1 MVMAGRSIAA
11 ARCTMPIRSGSS
23 TSPTGCRST
32 PGRPTIPRSNRR
44 RCSSA
49 SQRKAR
55 RLHRWRRPRKRLDGD
70 VFWPGPQRVV
80 PANAGTHTAWTHVLA
95 LEQRPFFN
103 IEARGY
109 GFLRSQGRPGASW
122 CRPWLAG
129 MPMTHPGEKFYPE
142 GVHWD
147 DPIARGTLPDL
158 LSKASVQYGARPA
171 IEFRDR
177 PISFTELEAMVEVAA
192 SAFLRAG
199 YGKNTSVALFLGNS
213 PDHPVNF
220 FGALKAG
227 ARIVPLSPLDGERA
241 LSHKL
246 GDSGAPILVTSDLS
260 ALLPMALKFLE
271 KGLLDRLIVCEDDNW
286 GAVGNPH
293 TPIPANPAITTFR
306 AFAEGATKPM
316 QWPAIA
322 ADDVALLQYTG
333 GTTGLPKGAMLSHG
347 NLTSA
352 VSIYDVWGKAA
363 RAKRDAVERVIC
375 VLPLFHIY
383 ALTVILLR
391 SLTRGDL
398 ISLHQRFDVE
408 AVMRDIEV
416 KRATAFPGVP
426 TMWIAIASLPDLE
439 SRDLSSLVSCGSG
452 GAPLPV
458 EVARIF
464 ERKVGM
470 KLKSGW
476 GMTETCSPGTG
487 HPKEGPDKPGSIGLM
502 LPGIEMDVV
511 SLEDPR
517 QLMPVG
523 EVGEIRIRGPN
534 VTKGYWNRP
543 KETAEAFV
551 GDRFLTGDIG
561 YMDEDGYFYL
571 VDRKKD
577 MIISGG
583 FNVYP
588 SVIESATYE
597 HPDVEEVVVIGI
609 PDTYRGEAAKAFVKL
624 RRGAKTL
631 DLEGLN
637 AFLADKIGRHEMP
650 TALEIRDS
658 LPRTP
663 VGKLSKKELIEEER
677 KKHDEAPAPAPEP
690 LKRARS

>member
-1 MVMAGRSIAA
+1 MA
-11 ARCTMPIRSGSS
+11 
-23 TSPTGCRST
+23 
-32 PGRPTIPRSNRR
+32 
-44 RCSSA
+44 
-49 SQRKAR
+49 
-55 RLHRWRRPRKRLDGD
+55 
-70 VFWPGPQRVV
+70 
-80 PANAGTHTAWTHVLA
+80 
-95 LEQRPFFN
+95 
-103 IEARGY
+103 
-109 GFLRSQGRPGASW
+109 
-122 CRPWLAG
+122 
-129 MPMTHPGEKFYPE
+129 HPGEQFYPE

-158 LSKASVQYGARPA
+158 LSKAAGDYGARPA
-171 IEFRDR
+171 LEFRDR
-177 PISFTELEAMVEVAA
+177 PISYAELEAMVEVAA
-192 SAFLRAG
+192 AAFLRAG
-199 YGKNTSVALFLGNS
+199 YGKNASVALFLGNS

-227 ARIVPLSPLDGERA
+227 ARVVHLSPLDGERA

-246 GDSGAPILVTSDLS
+246 SDSGARILVTSDLS

-293 TPIPANPAITTFR
+293 TPIPDNPAIVTFKK
-306 AFAEGATKPM
+306 FTEGATNPA
-316 QWPAIA
+316 QWPNVAV
-322 ADDVALLQYTG
+322 DDVALLQYTG
-333 GTTGLPKGAMLSHG
+333 GTTGLPKGAMLTHG

-352 VSIYDVWGKAA
+352 VSIYDVWGKPA
-363 RAKRDAVERVIC
+363 RAGRNNAVDRVIC
-375 VLPLFHIY
+375 VLPLFHIF

-391 SLTRGDL
+391 SLERGDL

-426 TMWIAIASLPDLE
+426 TMWIAIASLPDLDK
-439 SRDLSSLVSCGSG
+439 RDMSSLAYCGSG

-464 ERKVGM
+464 ERKTNM

-487 HPKEGPDKPGSIGLM
+487 HPPEGPEKPGSIGLM

-511 SLEDPR
+511 ALDDSKRILP
-517 QLMPVG
+517 PG
-523 EVGEIRIRGPN
+523 EVGEIRIKGPN
-534 VTKGYWNRP
+534 VTRGYWNRP
-543 KETAEAFV
+543 QETADTFV

-561 YMDEDGYFYL
+561 YMDQDGYFYL

-588 SVIESATYE
+588 QMIEQAMYE
-597 HPDVEEVVVIGI
+597 HPAVHEVIVIGI
-609 PDTYRGEAAKAFVKL
+609 PDDYRGEAAKAFVKL
-624 RRGAKTL
+624 RAGAKPFTL
-631 DLEGLN
+631 EELK
-637 AFLADKIGRHEMP
+637 AFLAGKLGKHEIP
-650 TALEIRDS
+650 AALEFVDE
-658 LPRTP
+658 LPRTS
-663 VGKLSKKELIEEER
+663 VGKLSRHELR
-677 KKHDEAPAPAPEP
+677 NQQPAQPRQVQLASGG
-690 LKRARS
+690 RG

>member
-1 MVMAGRSIAA
+1 
-11 ARCTMPIRSGSS
+11 
-23 TSPTGCRST
+23 
-32 PGRPTIPRSNRR
+32 
-44 RCSSA
+44 
-49 SQRKAR
+49 
-55 RLHRWRRPRKRLDGD
+55 
-70 VFWPGPQRVV
+70 
-80 PANAGTHTAWTHVLA
+80 
-95 LEQRPFFN
+95 
-103 IEARGY
+103 
-109 GFLRSQGRPGASW
+109 
-122 CRPWLAG
+122 
-129 MPMTHPGEKFYPE
+129 MTYPGERFYPE
-142 GVHWD
+142 GVRWD
-147 DPIARGTLPDL
+147 DPITRGTLPDL
-158 LSKASVQYGARPA
+158 LSKAADDFGARTA
-171 IEFRDR
+171 LEFRDR
-177 PISFTELEAMVEVAA
+177 PISFLELESLVETAA

-199 YGKNTSVALFLGNS
+199 FAKNHSVALFLGNT

-227 ARIVPLSPLDGERA
+227 CRVAHLSPLDGEIA

-246 GDSGAPILVTSDLS
+246 SDSGARVLVTSNLA
-260 ALLPMALKFLE
+260 ALLPTALKFLDQ
-271 KGLLDRLIVCEDDNW
+271 GLIDRLIVCEDDHW
-286 GAVGNPH
+286 GKVGTKQSPL
-293 TPIPANPAITTFR
+293 PDNPAVIPFR
-306 AFAEGATKPM
+306 QFVEGATRPA
-316 QWPAIA
+316 QWPAIS

-333 GTTGLPKGAMLSHG
+333 GTTGLPKGAMLTHG
-347 NLTSA
+347 NLTSS
-352 VSIYDVWGKAA
+352 VSIYDVWGRPA
-363 RAKRDAVERVIC
+363 RAKRGGVTERVIC

-383 ALTVILLR
+383 ALTVVLLSCLR
-391 SLTRGDL
+391 RGSL

-426 TMWIAIASLPDLE
+426 TMWIAIASLPDLDK
-439 SRDLSSLVSCGSG
+439 RDLSSLVSCGSG

-487 HPKEGPDKPGSIGLM
+487 HPPEGPDKPGSIGLM
-502 LPGIEMDVV
+502 LPGIELDVV
-511 SLEDPR
+511 SLDDPK

-543 KETAEAFV
+543 AETADAFV

-561 YMDEDGYFYL
+561 YMDADGYFYL

-588 SVIESATYE
+588 QMIEQAIYTHPSVQ
-597 HPDVEEVVVIGI
+597 EVIVIGI
-609 PDTYRGEAAKAFVKL
+609 PDDYRGEAAKAFIKL
-624 RRGAKTL
+624 RDGATVFTIEEL
-631 DLEGLN
+631 R
-637 AFLADKIGRHEMP
+637 AFLTGKLGKHELP
-650 TALEIRDS
+650 AALEFVEA

-663 VGKLSKKELIEEER
+663 VGKLSRHELRNQQKSSISTASSESQ
-677 KKHDEAPAPAPEP
+677 PAKPQQFATGGRP
-690 LKRARS
+690 

>member
-1 MVMAGRSIAA
+1 
-11 ARCTMPIRSGSS
+11 
-23 TSPTGCRST
+23 
-32 PGRPTIPRSNRR
+32 
-44 RCSSA
+44 
-49 SQRKAR
+49 
-55 RLHRWRRPRKRLDGD
+55 
-70 VFWPGPQRVV
+70 
-80 PANAGTHTAWTHVLA
+80 
-95 LEQRPFFN
+95 
-103 IEARGY
+103 
-109 GFLRSQGRPGASW
+109 
-122 CRPWLAG
+122 
-129 MPMTHPGEKFYPE
+129 MTHPGEQFYPQ

-158 LSKASVQYGARPA
+158 LSKAASAFDKRPA

-177 PISFTELEAMVEVAA
+177 PISYAELESMVEVAA

-199 YGKNTSVALFLGNS
+199 YGKNASVALFLGNS

-227 ARIVPLSPLDGERA
+227 ARVVHLSPLDGERA

-246 GDSGAPILVTSDLS
+246 SDSGARILVTSNLA
-260 ALLPMALKFLE
+260 ALLPVALKFLD
-271 KGLLDRLIVCEDDNW
+271 KGLLDRLIVCEDDHW

-293 TPIPANPAITTFR
+293 TPIPDRPGIVTFKTFAQGAAKPA
-306 AFAEGATKPM
+306 K
-316 QWPAIA
+316 WPEIA

-333 GTTGLPKGAMLSHG
+333 GTTGLPKGAMLSHS

-352 VSIYDVWGKAA
+352 VSIYDVWGRPAA
-363 RAKRDAVERVIC
+363 AERNTIERVIC

-391 SLTRGDL
+391 SLERGDL
-398 ISLHQRFDVE
+398 ISLHQRFE
-408 AVMRDIEV
+408 LQAVMRDIEL
-416 KRATAFPGVP
+416 KRATVFPGVP

-464 ERKVGM
+464 ERKTHM

-487 HPKEGPDKPGSIGLM
+487 HPQEGPEKPGSIGLM

-511 SLEDPR
+511 ALDDPK
-517 QLMPVG
+517 QVLATG
-523 EVGEIRIRGPN
+523 EVGEIRIKGPN
-534 VTKGYWNRP
+534 VTRGYWNRP

-561 YMDEDGYFYL
+561 YVDSDGYFYL

-588 SVIESATYE
+588 QMIEQAIYE
-597 HPDVEEVVVIGI
+597 HPSVQEVIVIGI
-609 PDTYRGEAAKAFVKL
+609 PDDYRGEAAKAFVKL
-624 RRGAKTL
+624 RASATPFTL
-631 DLEGLN
+631 DELK
-637 AFLADKIGRHEMP
+637 AFVAGKLGKHEIP
-650 TALEIRDS
+650 AALDFVDE
-658 LPRTP
+658 LPRTS
-663 VGKLSKKELIEEER
+663 VGKLSRHELR
-677 KKHDEAPAPAPEP
+677 NQQPQQPVQSKQQQLATGGRP
-690 LKRARS
+690 